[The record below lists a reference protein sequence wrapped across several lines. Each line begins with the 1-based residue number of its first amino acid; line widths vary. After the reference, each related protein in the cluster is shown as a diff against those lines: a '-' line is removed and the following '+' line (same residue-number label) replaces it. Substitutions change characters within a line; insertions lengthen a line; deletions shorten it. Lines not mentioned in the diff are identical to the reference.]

1 MHACYDS
8 LDYEEI
14 SHASCYMTG
23 KLIRTLGLLNS
34 FAYLNNIR
42 KKIIQCQIVLFQ
54 PGSLRQKKSGK
65 GLRMG

>member
-34 FAYLNNIR
+34 LAYLNNTR
-42 KKIIQCQIVLFQ
+42 ENNSNVK
-54 PGSLRQKKSGK
+54 
-65 GLRMG
+65 